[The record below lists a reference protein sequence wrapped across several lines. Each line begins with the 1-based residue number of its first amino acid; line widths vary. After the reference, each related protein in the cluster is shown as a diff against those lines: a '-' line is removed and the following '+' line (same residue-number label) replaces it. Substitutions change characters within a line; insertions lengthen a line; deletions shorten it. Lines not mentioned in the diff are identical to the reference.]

1 MKAFTSS
8 DSVLLLID
16 HQVGTMKL
24 IQNIPF
30 EVVKRNTLAL
40 AKAAKILG
48 VPIVLTSGTEHSFQ
62 GPLLPEFAELFPEE
76 HAARIA
82 RGGIVNTWSDPVFRE
97 AVEKTQRRNLIMAG
111 ATTDVCV
118 MPPAISARQ
127 DGYQV
132 QVVLDAS
139 GSPYEY
145 SEEAA
150 RRRMVQEGVV
160 LTATNTM
167 IAELAQDWSRPEGG
181 DVLQIMKN
189 EVLPQVF

>member
-1 MKAFTSS
+1 MKMFTAA

-24 IQNIPF
+24 IQTLPF

-40 AKAAKILG
+40 AKAAKELG
-48 VPIVLTSGTEHSFQ
+48 VPIVLTTGTETQFQ
-62 GPLLPEFAELFPEE
+62 GPLLPEFKELFPEE
-76 HAARIA
+76 YEARIA
-82 RGGIVNTWSDPVFRE
+82 RGGIVNTWSDPIFRD
-97 AVEKTQRRNLIMAG
+97 AVLKTNRRNLIMAG

-127 DGYQV
+127 DGFQV

-150 RRRMVQEGVV
+150 RLRMVQEGVT

-167 IAELAQDWSRPEGG
+167 IAELAQDWSRPEVGK
-181 DVLQIMKN
+181 VLQIMKH

>member
-1 MKAFTSS
+1 MRFDT
-8 DSVLLLID
+8 DVGSV
-16 HQVGTMKL
+16 VC
-24 IQNIPF
+24 
-30 EVVKRNTLAL
+30 A
-40 AKAAKILG
+40 AKALG
-48 VPIVLTSGTEHSFQ
+48 VPIVLTTGTETEFQ
-62 GPLLPEFAELFPEE
+62 GPLLPEFKELFPEE
-76 HAARIA
+76 YEARIA
-82 RGGIVNTWSDPVFRE
+82 RGGIVNTWNDPEFRQ
-97 AVEKTQRRNLIMAG
+97 AVEKTKRRNLIMAG

-150 RRRMVQEGVV
+150 RLRMVQEGVT

-167 IAELAQDWSRPEGG
+167 IAELAQDWSRPEAGE
-181 DVLQIMKN
+181 VLQIMKN
-189 EVLPQVF
+189 EVLPHVF

>member
-1 MKAFTSS
+1 MKMFTSS

-40 AKAAKILG
+40 AKAAKELG
-48 VPIVLTSGTEHSFQ
+48 VPIVLTTGTETKFQ
-62 GPLLPEFAELFPEE
+62 GPLLPEFKELFPEE
-76 HAARIA
+76 YQARIQ
-82 RGGIVNTWSDPVFRE
+82 RGGIVNTWNDPKFRE
-97 AVEKTQRRNLIMAG
+97 AVEKTRRRNLIMAG

-160 LTATNTM
+160 LTATNTI

-181 DVLQIMKN
+181 AVLQIMKN
-189 EVLPQVF
+189 EVLPNVF

>member
-1 MKAFTSS
+1 MKMFTAA

-24 IQNIPF
+24 IQNLPF

-40 AKAAKILG
+40 AKAAKELG
-48 VPIVLTSGTEHSFQ
+48 VPIVLTTGTETQFQ
-62 GPLLPEFAELFPEE
+62 GPLLPEFKELFPEE
-76 HAARIA
+76 YEARIA
-82 RGGIVNTWSDPVFRE
+82 RGGIVNTWSDPIFRE
-97 AVEKTQRRNLIMAG
+97 AVLKTNRRNLIMAG

-127 DGYQV
+127 DGFQV

-150 RRRMVQEGVV
+150 RLRMVQEGVT

-167 IAELAQDWSRPEGG
+167 IAELAQDWSRPEAGK
-181 DVLQIMKN
+181 VLQIMKN

>member
-1 MKAFTSS
+1 MKMFTSA

-40 AKAAKILG
+40 AKAAKELG
-48 VPIVLTSGTEHSFQ
+48 VPIVLTTGTETKFQ
-62 GPLLPEFAELFPEE
+62 GPLLPEFKELFPEE
-76 HAARIA
+76 YEERIQ
-82 RGGIVNTWSDPVFRE
+82 RGGIVNTWNDPEFRA
-97 AVEKTQRRNLIMAG
+97 AVEKTKRRNLIMAG

-150 RRRMVQEGVV
+150 RLRMVQEGVV

-167 IAELAQDWSRPEGG
+167 IAELAQDWSRPEAGK
-181 DVLQIMKN
+181 VLEIMKN

>member
-1 MKAFTSS
+1 MKMFTAA

-24 IQNIPF
+24 IQTLPF

-40 AKAAKILG
+40 AKAAKELG
-48 VPIVLTSGTEHSFQ
+48 VPIVLTTGTETQFQ
-62 GPLLPEFAELFPEE
+62 GPLLPEFKELFPEE
-76 HAARIA
+76 YEARIA
-82 RGGIVNTWSDPVFRE
+82 RGGIVNTWSDPIFRD
-97 AVEKTQRRNLIMAG
+97 AVLKTNRRNLIMAG

-127 DGYQV
+127 DGFQV

-150 RRRMVQEGVV
+150 RLRMVQEGVT

-167 IAELAQDWSRPEGG
+167 IAELTQDWSRPEAGK
-181 DVLQIMKN
+181 VLQIMKH

>member
-1 MKAFTSS
+1 MKMFTSS

-40 AKAAKILG
+40 AKAAKALG
-48 VPIVLTSGTEHSFQ
+48 VPIVLTTGTETKFQ
-62 GPLLPEFAELFPEE
+62 GPLLPEFKELFPEE
-76 HAARIA
+76 YEARIA
-82 RGGIVNTWSDPVFRE
+82 RGGIVNTWNDPEFRQ
-97 AVEKTQRRNLIMAG
+97 AVEKTKRRNLIMAG

-150 RRRMVQEGVV
+150 RLRMVQEGVT

-167 IAELAQDWSRPEGG
+167 IAELAQDWSRPEAGE
-181 DVLQIMKN
+181 VLQIMKN

>member
-1 MKAFTSS
+1 MKMFTSK

-40 AKAAKILG
+40 AKAAKALG
-48 VPIVLTSGTEHSFQ
+48 VPIVLTTGTETKFQ
-62 GPLLPEFAELFPEE
+62 GPLLPEFEELFPEE
-76 HAARIA
+76 YAQRIQ
-82 RGGIVNTWSDPVFRE
+82 RGGIVNTWNDPEFRE

-150 RRRMVQEGVV
+150 RLRLIQEGVV

-167 IAELAQDWSRPEGG
+167 IAELAQDWSRPEGT
-181 DVLQIMKN
+181 DVLKIMKE

>member
-1 MKAFTSS
+1 MKMFTSS

-40 AKAAKILG
+40 AKVAKVLG
-48 VPIVLTSGTEHSFQ
+48 VPIVLTTGTETKFQ
-62 GPLLPEFAELFPEE
+62 GPLLPEFKELFPEE
-76 HAARIA
+76 YEARIA
-82 RGGIVNTWSDPVFRE
+82 RGGIVNSWSDPEFHD
-97 AVEKTQRRNLIMAG
+97 AVLKTKRRNLIMAG
-111 ATTDVCV
+111 ATTDVCI
-118 MPPAISARQ
+118 MPPAINARQ
-127 DGYQV
+127 DGFQV

-150 RRRMVQEGVV
+150 RLRMVQEGVV

-167 IAELAQDWSRPEGG
+167 IAELAQDWSRPEAAEI
-181 DVLQIMKN
+181 LQIMKN